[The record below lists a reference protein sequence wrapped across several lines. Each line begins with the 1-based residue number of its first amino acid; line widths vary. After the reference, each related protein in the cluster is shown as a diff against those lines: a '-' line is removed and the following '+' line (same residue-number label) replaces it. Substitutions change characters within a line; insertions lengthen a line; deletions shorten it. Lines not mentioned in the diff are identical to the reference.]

1 MANPYQLA
9 CIAQTRSSFICRSQN
24 KARGTDL
31 KKEEWDVEGQSVQL
45 AGEAGGRG
53 ERARCKHITSCRP
66 LTTWGSGKTFL
77 AFFPPSPHFPTNF
90 AKFGLAHARGFLGA
104 GRGFDGIGRRKDG
117 WIGGWTSC
125 HDDRVALSVCWLMK
139 SLFDCLSNQMAEQ
152 RMQHEQ
158 ERTRLQ
164 QQHSAEKDSLVQEHQ
179 REVSSL
185 ERQARAALQQH
196 QQHTQEWR
204 KRDAQVG
211 GLHWSTHSHAHTH
224 ALTRRSP
231 VDNHFVFCSLTFSWG
246 FKSTAGW
253 DTFLFEARHILTC
266 GANNFRNRMFSARTQ
281 KIVHAAV
288 WIRKSVLKQ
297 CCAQQKSFLEME
309 WTKRRMAPSQLQ
321 TISPLYFNSL
331 FIAAGFV

>member
-139 SLFDCLSNQMAEQ
+139 SLFACLSNQMAEQ

-224 ALTRRSP
+224 TRWPAGLPWTTILYFAHWRFPGVSKAQQVEILFYLKQDIYWRAARIILETVCSAQEHRRSYMLP
-231 VDNHFVFCSLTFSWG
+231 FELENLFWSNVARDKKVF
-246 FKSTAGW
+246 
-253 DTFLFEARHILTC
+253 
-266 GANNFRNRMFSARTQ
+266 
-281 KIVHAAV
+281 
-288 WIRKSVLKQ
+288 
-297 CCAQQKSFLEME
+297 
-309 WTKRRMAPSQLQ
+309 
-321 TISPLYFNSL
+321 
-331 FIAAGFV
+331 

>member
-139 SLFDCLSNQMAEQ
+139 SLFACLSNQMAEQ

-224 ALTRRSP
+224 ARGQPFCILLIDVFLGFQKHSRLRYFFIWSKTYWRAARIILETVCSAQEHRRSYMLP
-231 VDNHFVFCSLTFSWG
+231 
-246 FKSTAGW
+246 
-253 DTFLFEARHILTC
+253 FEL
-266 GANNFRNRMFSARTQ
+266 
-281 KIVHAAV
+281 
-288 WIRKSVLKQ
+288 KSVLKQ
-297 CCAQQKSFLEME
+297 RCARQKSFLEME

>member
-139 SLFDCLSNQMAEQ
+139 SLFACLSNQMAEQ

-224 ALTRRSP
+224 TRWPAGLPWTTILYFAHWRFPGVSKAQQVEILFYLKQDIYWRAARIILETVCSAQEHRRSYMLP
-231 VDNHFVFCSLTFSWG
+231 
-246 FKSTAGW
+246 
-253 DTFLFEARHILTC
+253 FEL
-266 GANNFRNRMFSARTQ
+266 
-281 KIVHAAV
+281 
-288 WIRKSVLKQ
+288 KSVLKQ
-297 CCAQQKSFLEME
+297 CCARQKSFFRNGMNK
-309 WTKRRMAPSQLQ
+309 TQNGTVPTSNDF
-321 TISPLYFNSL
+321 PVVF
-331 FIAAGFV
+331 

>member
-90 AKFGLAHARGFLGA
+90 TKFGLAHARGFLGA

-139 SLFDCLSNQMAEQ
+139 SLFACLSNQMAEQ

-224 ALTRRSP
+224 TRWPAGLPWTTILYFAHWRFPGVSKAQQVEILFYLKQDIYWRAARIILETVCSAQEHRRSYMLP
-231 VDNHFVFCSLTFSWG
+231 FELENLFWSNVARDKKVF
-246 FKSTAGW
+246 
-253 DTFLFEARHILTC
+253 
-266 GANNFRNRMFSARTQ
+266 
-281 KIVHAAV
+281 
-288 WIRKSVLKQ
+288 
-297 CCAQQKSFLEME
+297 
-309 WTKRRMAPSQLQ
+309 
-321 TISPLYFNSL
+321 
-331 FIAAGFV
+331 

>member
-1 MANPYQLA
+1 M
-9 CIAQTRSSFICRSQN
+9 
-24 KARGTDL
+24 
-31 KKEEWDVEGQSVQL
+31 EGQSVQL

-77 AFFPPSPHFPTNF
+77 AFFPPLPALSYQFRQIWLGT
-90 AKFGLAHARGFLGA
+90 RGFLGG

-139 SLFDCLSNQMAEQ
+139 SLFACLSNQMAEQ

-179 REVSSL
+179 REASNL

-266 GANNFRNRMFSARTQ
+266 GANNFRKRMFSARTQ

-288 WIRKSVLKQ
+288 WIKICFEAMSR
-297 CCAQQKSFLEME
+297 A
-309 WTKRRMAPSQLQ
+309 TKKFFKNGINKTQNGTVP
-321 TISPLYFNSL
+321 TLYDFPVV
-331 FIAAGFV
+331 F